1 MLECDDCAMQQEKFD
16 KLKQFIQDRASPN
29 EVTIKNLLA
38 EIYNLYQEYLI
49 SPNQEK
55 ELYDIVD
62 PEEKYNSPADYW
74 YEDFGDSEVFAFA
87 YNL

>member
-1 MLECDDCAMQQEKFD
+1 MLECDDCAMHQEKFD

-29 EVTIKNLLA
+29 EETIKNLLA
-38 EIYNLYQEYLI
+38 EVYNLYQEYLI

-62 PEEKYNSPADYW
+62 PEEKYNFPADYW

-87 YNL
+87 YKL